1 MNLLRYGTKM
11 TDKPARGRPRQYDT
25 KAALAAALLEFRRRG
40 YTATSLDHLSEAT
53 KMARP
58 SLYAAFGD
66 KRAIYLRA
74 VGQYIEDCGECR
86 AHALFD
92 EPSLAKA
99 LESYFLMLV
108 AIFSEGDDRPLGC
121 PVLGVITGEAAADP
135 VIGAELFAALGRT
148 DARFRERI
156 AEARDDTQLPPTTD
170 IDAVADMLAA
180 LQHSLA
186 ARARAGTARPELER
200 IARNSIALIL
210 KAAGAT
216 TVSSEPRRRGSRPK
230 PSREPVGKPP
240 GR

>member
-1 MNLLRYGTKM
+1 MKE
-11 TDKPARGRPRQYDT
+11 KSARGRPRQYDA
-25 KAALAAALLEFRRRG
+25 KAALSAALLEFRRRG

-58 SLYAAFGD
+58 SLYAAFGN

-74 VGQYIEDCGECR
+74 AAQYAEDSAER
-86 AHALFD
+86 LNRALFD

-99 LESYFLMLV
+99 LDDYFSKLV
-108 AIFSEGDDRPLGC
+108 AIYSEGDDRPLGC
-121 PVLGVITGEAAADP
+121 PVLSVITGEATADP

-148 DARFRERI
+148 DAKFRDRI
-156 AEARDDTQLPPTTD
+156 AAAREDSQLPPATD
-170 IDAVADMLAA
+170 IDAVGEMFAA

-186 ARARAGTARPELER
+186 QRARAGTARPELER

-216 TVSSEPRRRGSRPK
+216 AVS
-230 PSREPVGKPP
+230 
-240 GR
+240 

>member
-1 MNLLRYGTKM
+1 MHAVVFEKISKMN
-11 TDKPARGRPRQYDT
+11 
-25 KAALAAALLEFRRRG
+25 
-40 YTATSLDHLSEAT
+40 LSEAT

-74 VGQYIEDCGECR
+74 VAQYVEDSVECR
-86 AHALFD
+86 DSALFD

-99 LESYFLMLV
+99 LDRYFMTLV

-121 PVLGVITGEAAADP
+121 PVLSVITGEAAADP
-135 VIGAELFAALGRT
+135 VIGAELFTALGRT

-156 AEARDDTQLPPTTD
+156 AAARNDTQLPPATD

-200 IARNSIALIL
+200 IARSSIALIL

-216 TVSSEPRRRGSRPK
+216 ALS
-230 PSREPVGKPP
+230 
-240 GR
+240 

>member
-1 MNLLRYGTKM
+1 MNLLRYDTKM
-11 TDKPARGRPRQYDT
+11 KEKSARGRPRQYDA
-25 KAALAAALLEFRRRG
+25 KAALGAALLEFRRRG

-74 VGQYIEDCGECR
+74 VAQYVEDSVECR
-86 AHALFD
+86 DSALFD

-99 LESYFLMLV
+99 LDRYFMMLV

-121 PVLGVITGEAAADP
+121 PVLSVITGEAAADP
-135 VIGAELFAALGRT
+135 VIGAELFTALGRT

-156 AEARDDTQLPPTTD
+156 AAARDDTQLPPATD

-200 IARNSIALIL
+200 IARSSIALIL

-216 TVSSEPRRRGSRPK
+216 ALS
-230 PSREPVGKPP
+230 
-240 GR
+240 